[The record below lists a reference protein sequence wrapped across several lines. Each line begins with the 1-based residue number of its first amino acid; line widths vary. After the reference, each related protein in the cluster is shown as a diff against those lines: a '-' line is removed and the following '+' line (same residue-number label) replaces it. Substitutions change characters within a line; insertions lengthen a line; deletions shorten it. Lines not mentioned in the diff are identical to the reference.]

1 MSKYRSRLP
10 QLASRLFLTDGG
22 IETTLIFHEGFELRD
37 FAAFELLNSPRGE
50 AALRKYFRSYAVLG
64 RTFNTG
70 LILESPTW
78 RANRD
83 WATRLGYKSDALAEA
98 NRRAIRLLEDIREEF
113 AADDRPI
120 VISGCL
126 GPRGDGYIA
135 DAAMST
141 HDAEIYHAEQIT
153 TFAGTAADMVSA
165 MTINYVAEAVGIV
178 RAARQVGMPVAVSFT
193 VETDGRLPTGQ
204 SLRSA
209 IEQTDAATASYA
221 AYYGINCA
229 HPEHIDHAL
238 ADRGTWLDRLHGLR
252 ANASRKSHAE
262 LNESPDVD
270 RGDPEELARDYLR
283 LTKSLPRL
291 NVMGG
296 CCGTDSRHI
305 ERIAAVC
312 AGATLDVARS
322 ESAGSP
328 SVAAK

>member
-1 MSKYRSRLP
+1 MSKYRHRLP
-10 QLASRLFLTDGG
+10 QLGSQLFLTDGG

-37 FAAFELLNSPRGE
+37 FAAFELLSSAKGE
-50 AALRKYFRSYAVLG
+50 SALRKYFGEYAALG
-64 RTFNTG
+64 RAFSTG

-83 WATRLGYKSDALAEA
+83 WATRLGYAPEALAEA
-98 NRRAIRLLEDIREEF
+98 NRHAIRLLDDIRAEF
-113 AADDRPI
+113 DTNEHPI

-126 GPRGDGYIA
+126 GPRGDGYVP

-141 HDAEIYHAEQIT
+141 HEAEAYHSEQVS

-178 RAARQVGMPVAVSFT
+178 RAARQCRIPVAVSFT

-209 IEQTDAATASYA
+209 IEQTDAATAGYA
-221 AYYGINCA
+221 AYFGINCA
-229 HPEHIDHAL
+229 HPEHIEQAL
-238 ADRGTWLDRLHGLR
+238 ADRGSWLDRLHGLR

-262 LNESPDVD
+262 LNESAVLDC
-270 RGDPEELARDYLR
+270 GDAEELARDYLR
-283 LTKSLPRL
+283 LRASLPRL

-296 CCGTDSRHI
+296 CCGTDSRHV
-305 ERIAAVC
+305 EHIAAAC
-312 AGATLDVARS
+312 APVFAMVTAKDVA
-322 ESAGSP
+322 
-328 SVAAK
+328 